1 MAERRA
7 MDVTMQCRNAEV
19 PEALRAIAREKVTR
33 IGRRLDG
40 WDHAEIQFAEERNP
54 RITDKEVCE
63 VTLRGHGHIVR
74 AKAAAPD
81 TLGSIDRVVEKLD
94 RQVSRLKSRLIGR
107 SHPRHPSSRL
117 NGSLN
122 GSASAN
128 GVAGDEG
135 DGLAR
140 LLDEGDDDG
149 GDAGPRF
156 VKTKHFS
163 TKPMTPEEATLQMDL
178 VGHDFYFFTSAE
190 SGLATVVYRR
200 DDGHFGLIDGG

>member
-1 MAERRA
+1 

-33 IGRRLDG
+33 IGRHLDG
-40 WDHAEIQFAEERNP
+40 WDHAEIHFSEERNP

-63 VTLRGHGHIVR
+63 VTLRGHGHVVR

-94 RQVSRLKSRLIGR
+94 HQVSRLKSRLIGR
-107 SHPRHPSSRL
+107 SHPRHASSRL

-122 GSASAN
+122 GSAN
-128 GVAGDEG
+128 GNGTGAPTAEG
-135 DGLAR
+135 DGLAG
-140 LLDEGDDDG
+140 LLDEADDDG
-149 GDAGPRF
+149 GEAGPRF
-156 VKTKHFS
+156 VKTKHFA

-178 VGHDFYFFTSAE
+178 VGHDFYFFTNAE

>member
-1 MAERRA
+1 

-33 IGRRLDG
+33 IGRHLDG
-40 WDHAEIQFAEERNP
+40 WDHAEIHFSEERNP
-54 RITDKEVCE
+54 RIADKEVCE
-63 VTLRGHGHIVR
+63 VTLRGHGHVVR

-81 TLGSIDRVVEKLD
+81 TLASIDRVVDKLD
-94 RQVSRLKSRLIGR
+94 HQVSRLKSRLVGR

-117 NGSLN
+117 NGNVGSETNGN
-122 GSASAN
+122 GSGN
-128 GVAGDEG
+128 GLSG
-135 DGLAR
+135 
-140 LLDEGDDDG
+140 LLDEVDVDDDV

-156 VKTKHFS
+156 MKTKHFS
-163 TKPMTPEEATLQMDL
+163 SKPMTPEEAALQMDL
-178 VGHDFYFFTSAE
+178 VGHNFYFFTNAE

>member
-1 MAERRA
+1 

-19 PEALRAIAREKVTR
+19 PETLRAIAREKVTR
-33 IGRRLDG
+33 IGRHLDG
-40 WDHAEIQFAEERNP
+40 WDHAEIHFSEERNP
-54 RITDKEVCE
+54 RIADKEVCE
-63 VTLRGHGHIVR
+63 VTLRGHGHVVR

-94 RQVSRLKSRLIGR
+94 RQVSRLKSRLVGR
-107 SHPRHPSSRL
+107 SHPRHPSPRLDPNL
-117 NGSLN
+117 NGN
-122 GSASAN
+122 GSEN
-128 GVAGDEG
+128 GLSGLIDEP
-135 DGLAR
+135 D
-140 LLDEGDDDG
+140 DEDDA

-163 TKPMTPEEATLQMDL
+163 SKPMTPEEATLQMDL

>member
-1 MAERRA
+1 

-33 IGRRLDG
+33 IGRHLDG
-40 WDHAEIQFAEERNP
+40 WDHAEIHFSEERNP

-63 VTLRGHGHIVR
+63 VTLRGHGHVVR

-94 RQVSRLKSRLIGR
+94 RQVSRLKSRLVGR
-107 SHPRHPSSRL
+107 SHPRHPSRPDT
-117 NGSLN
+117 NGH
-122 GSASAN
+122 GSAN
-128 GVAGDEG
+128 GNGPAG
-135 DGLAR
+135 
-140 LLDEGDDDG
+140 LLDEVDDDDDV
-149 GDAGPRF
+149 GDGPRF

-163 TKPMTPEEATLQMDL
+163 SKPMTPEEATLQMDL
-178 VGHDFYFFTSAE
+178 VGHDFYFFTNAD

>member
-1 MAERRA
+1 

-33 IGRRLDG
+33 IGRHLDG
-40 WDHAEIQFAEERNP
+40 WDHAEIHFSEERNP
-54 RITDKEVCE
+54 RIADKEVCE
-63 VTLRGHGHIVR
+63 VTLRGHGHVVR

-94 RQVSRLKSRLIGR
+94 RQVSRLKSRLVGR
-107 SHPRHPSSRL
+107 SHPRH
-117 NGSLN
+117 
-122 GSASAN
+122 ASPRTDVNAN
-128 GVAGDEG
+128 GNGHDLAG
-135 DGLAR
+135 LI
-140 LLDEGDDDG
+140 DDDDDEV

-156 VKTKHFS
+156 VKTKHFTS
-163 TKPMTPEEATLQMDL
+163 KPMTPEEATLQMDL

>member
-1 MAERRA
+1 

-19 PEALRAIAREKVTR
+19 PESIRAIAREKVTR
-33 IGRRLDG
+33 IGRHLDG
-40 WDHAEIQFAEERNP
+40 WDHAEIHFSEERNP
-54 RITDKEVCE
+54 RIVDKEVCE
-63 VTLRGHGHIVR
+63 VTLRGHGHVVR

-81 TLGSIDRVVEKLD
+81 TLASIDRVVDKLD
-94 RQVSRLKSRLIGR
+94 HQVSRLKSRLVGR

-117 NGSLN
+117 NGSAVTE
-122 GSASAN
+122 SSAN
-128 GVAGDEG
+128 G
-135 DGLAR
+135 DGLPG
-140 LLDEGDDDG
+140 LLDEADDSG

-163 TKPMTPEEATLQMDL
+163 SKPMTPEEATLQMDL
-178 VGHDFYFFTSAE
+178 VGHNFYFFTNAE

>member
-1 MAERRA
+1 
-7 MDVTMQCRNAEV
+7 MDVTMQCRNTEV

-33 IGRRLDG
+33 IGRHLDG
-40 WDHAEIQFAEERNP
+40 WDHAEIHFSEERNP

-63 VTLRGHGHIVR
+63 VTLRGHGHVVR

-94 RQVSRLKSRLIGR
+94 HQVSRLKSRLIGR
-107 SHPRHPSSRL
+107 SHPRHSSSRP
-117 NGSLN
+117 NASLN
-122 GSASAN
+122 GSANGNGN
-128 GVAGDEG
+128 GVAAGEG
-135 DGLAR
+135 DGLAG
-140 LLDEGDDDG
+140 LLEEADDDG
-149 GDAGPRF
+149 GDVGPRF

-178 VGHDFYFFTSAE
+178 VGHDFYFFTNAE

>member
-1 MAERRA
+1 

-33 IGRRLDG
+33 IGRHLDG
-40 WDHAEIQFAEERNP
+40 WDHAEIHFSEERNP
-54 RITDKEVCE
+54 RIADKEICE
-63 VTLRGHGHIVR
+63 VTLRGHGHVVR

-94 RQVSRLKSRLIGR
+94 RQVSRLKSRLVGR
-107 SHPRHPSSRL
+107 SHPRHPSRPDT
-117 NGSLN
+117 NGN
-122 GSASAN
+122 GSAN
-128 GVAGDEG
+128 
-135 DGLAR
+135 GLAG
-140 LLDEGDDDG
+140 LLDEVDADEDEVGD
-149 GDAGPRF
+149 GPRF
-156 VKTKHFS
+156 VKTKHFT

-178 VGHDFYFFTSAE
+178 VGHDFYFFTNAE

>member
-1 MAERRA
+1 

-19 PEALRAIAREKVTR
+19 PESIRAIAREKVTR
-33 IGRRLDG
+33 IGRHLEG
-40 WDHAEIQFAEERNP
+40 WDHAEIHFSEERNP
-54 RITDKEVCE
+54 RIADKEVCE
-63 VTLRGHGHIVR
+63 VTLRGHGHVVR

-94 RQVSRLKSRLIGR
+94 RQVSRLKSRLVGR
-107 SHPRHPSSRL
+107 SHPRHAPPRFDP
-117 NGSLN
+117 N
-122 GSASAN
+122 AN
-128 GVAGDEG
+128 GNGMSGLIDET
-135 DGLAR
+135 DA
-140 LLDEGDDDG
+140 DDG

-163 TKPMTPEEATLQMDL
+163 SKPMTPEEATLQMDL
-178 VGHDFYFFTSAE
+178 VGHDFYFFTNAD